1 MKSLKGGV
9 SPVGEAVD
17 SGTPDQGK
25 RTKKSRRQP
34 HYRGSVGQSDF
45 DKSRAT
51 EDRSQLDALGQQN
64 LLLDAFP
71 EPSKQTDTDEN
82 EAAAAVAENA
92 APKVGHASY
101 RRRIVK
107 TVLGL
112 AIFAGVGFM
121 PVQRFF
127 EASSVE
133 AVVNARIVT
142 IRAPI
147 DGRVEAGAALP
158 EVGSAVAA
166 NTILLRVI
174 NRRADRGRLDDLR
187 RLIDLLESERGALI
201 ARLGLLRAQHTEL
214 VEQTRY
220 FQRARVLQLEARID
234 EIKSQISAAV
244 ATRSE
249 AATALERSAKL
260 LQAGAQSKAGLERA
274 QRDLALAAEGETSL
288 RRRLAGAEVELEAAR
303 QGKYVGDSY
312 NDRPSSSQ
320 HADDI
325 ALRIAE
331 SEADLSIRDERLD
344 RLKSNMREEAVR
356 YADQQSA
363 ELAIPVSGQ
372 VWEVMTAPGEEVRA
386 GRELLR
392 ILDCTGV
399 VVTAV
404 VSAKTYASLRIG
416 GAARFQPVG
425 ESRDYAGTIVRL
437 SGLAAP
443 FDNLAIDASALGR
456 ELYRVTVSVPDL
468 RTSTCSVGRN
478 GKVVFDTVGS
488 SASVGTIGSQLFR
501 LLNWQ

>member
-1 MKSLKGGV
+1 MTVGRFSTRPLYLQLRDALLGRIVAGEWQAGAKMPNENQLAQEYGV
-9 SPVGEAVD
+9 SP
-17 SGTPDQGK
+17 GT
-25 RTKKSRRQP
+25 
-34 HYRGSVGQSDF
+34 
-45 DKSRAT
+45 A
-51 EDRSQLDALGQQN
+51 
-64 LLLDAFP
+64 
-71 EPSKQTDTDEN
+71 
-82 EAAAAVAENA
+82 
-92 APKVGHASY
+92 
-101 RRRIVK
+101 
-107 TVLGL
+107 
-112 AIFAGVGFM
+112 
-121 PVQRFF
+121 
-127 EASSVE
+127 
-133 AVVNARIVT
+133 
-142 IRAPI
+142 
-147 DGRVEAGAALP
+147 
-158 EVGSAVAA
+158 
-166 NTILLRVI
+166 
-174 NRRADRGRLDDLR
+174 RRAL
-187 RLIDLLESERGALI
+187 DLLESERGALI
-201 ARLGLLRAQHTEL
+201 ARLALLRAQHTQL

-234 EIKSQISAAV
+234 EIKSQIAAAV

-249 AATALERSAKL
+249 AATALERTAKL

-288 RRRLAGAEVELEAAR
+288 QRRLAGAQVELEAAR

-320 HADDI
+320 HADEI

-416 GAARFQPVG
+416 GAARFQPFG
-425 ESRDYAGTIVRL
+425 EGKDYGATIVRL